1 MSLIEDLAKLKEL
14 DPTTYDAYRNGMIKR
29 GSSTADLVWT
39 DVQKAWLQ
47 WCLQE
52 AIKARGLHLLQ
63 SQDIND
69 GRYYTDIS
77 RVGPGYEGDMHVERT
92 LHLVAE
98 EDGDSPVAALLTA
111 CIATLEAQR

>member
-1 MSLIEDLAKLKEL
+1 MPPL
-14 DPTTYDAYRNGMIKR
+14 YRYVTIQNRARWTGLPEMRKIQQVR
-29 GSSTADLVWT
+29 RIDTST